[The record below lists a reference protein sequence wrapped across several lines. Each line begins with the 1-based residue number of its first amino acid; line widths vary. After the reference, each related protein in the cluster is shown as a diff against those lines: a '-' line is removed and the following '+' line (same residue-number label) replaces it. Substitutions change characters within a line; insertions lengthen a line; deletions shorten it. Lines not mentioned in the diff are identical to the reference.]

1 MPDFPGQCGRRND
14 EHGALGMRKA
24 VTAHPAAHHPAQRT
38 TMASTH
44 DQQVTRAAGHFD
56 QHRSSLAALHNKRH
70 DRRIVKDF
78 SPGCDQRILEPPTGV
93 VSQYLPQ
100 VARRQ
105 AGVSEI
111 TARLHQGK
119 NRYQGGTIG
128 TGQVFRVTQCPEAAR

>member
-24 VTAHPAAHHPAQRT
+24 VTAHPAANHPAQRT

-56 QHRSSLAALHNKRH
+56 QHRSSRAALHKRP
-70 DRRIVKDF
+70 DRWIVKDF
-78 SPGCDQRILEPPTGV
+78 SPGCDQRILEPLAGV

-105 AGVSEI
+105 AGVGEI

-119 NRYQGGTIG
+119 NRYQGGTTG
-128 TGQVFRVTQCPEAAR
+128 TGQVLRVTQCPEAAR

>member
-24 VTAHPAAHHPAQRT
+24 VTAHPAAQRT

-44 DQQVTRAAGHFD
+44 DQQVIRAPGHFD
-56 QHRSSLAALHNKRH
+56 QHRSSLAALHNRH
-70 DRRIVKDF
+70 DRWIVKDF
-78 SPGCDQRILEPPTGV
+78 SPGCDQRILEPPAGV

-105 AGVSEI
+105 AGVGEI

-119 NRYQGGTIG
+119 NRYQGGAIG
-128 TGQVFRVTQCPEAAR
+128 TGQVFRVAQCPEAAR

>member
-1 MPDFPGQCGRRND
+1 MPGFPGQCGRRND

-24 VTAHPAAHHPAQRT
+24 VTAHPAAHHLAQHT
-38 TMASTH
+38 MMASTH

-56 QHRSSLAALHNKRH
+56 QHRSSLAALHKRR
-70 DRRIVKDF
+70 DRWIVKDF
-78 SPGCDQRILEPPTGV
+78 SPGCDQRILEPLAGV

-100 VARRQ
+100 VARRL
-105 AGVSEI
+105 AGVGEI

-128 TGQVFRVTQCPEAAR
+128 TGQVLRVTQCPEAAR

>member
-24 VTAHPAAHHPAQRT
+24 VTAHPAARHPAQRT

-56 QHRSSLAALHNKRH
+56 QHRSSLAALHKRH
-70 DRRIVKDF
+70 DRWIVKDF
-78 SPGCDQRILEPPTGV
+78 SPGCDQRALEPLAGV

-100 VARRQ
+100 VVRRQ
-105 AGVSEI
+105 DGVEI

-119 NRYQGGTIG
+119 NRYQGGAIG
-128 TGQVFRVTQCPEAAR
+128 TGQVLRVTQCPEAAR

>member
-1 MPDFPGQCGRRND
+1 MPDFPGQCGRWND

-24 VTAHPAAHHPAQRT
+24 VTAHPAARHPAQRT

-56 QHRSSLAALHNKRH
+56 QHRSSLAALHKRH
-70 DRRIVKDF
+70 DRWIVKDF
-78 SPGCDQRILEPPTGV
+78 SPGCDQRTPEPQAGV

-100 VARRQ
+100 VVRRQ
-105 AGVSEI
+105 AGVGEI

-119 NRYQGGTIG
+119 NGIR
-128 TGQVFRVTQCPEAAR
+128 AAP